1 MKNREIVSAFLGSA
15 FFAVPYLALA
25 VPLAPSL
32 AIGACA
38 FAAGEL
44 VFRGADIKT
53 LKETNF
59 DLYQTLETGKK
70 QNKHILDMIS
80 MIEDESI
87 KKNLREIND
96 TVTKIIKTIEKS
108 PEKVRLLKNFFDYYL
123 PVTVKI
129 VDRYDEFENQR
140 LSSKEINQLNEST
153 IKTISEING
162 VFKKFLNNLYE
173 SDVIDTNVEIKVL
186 NSMLKSDGLG
196 KSSIKVE
203 EEDKDE

>member
-1 MKNREIVSAFLGSA
+1 MKNSEVVSAVIGGC

-32 AIGACA
+32 AIGAAA

-44 VFRGADIKT
+44 VLKGNEIKT

-59 DLYQTLETGKK
+59 DLYQILETAKK
-70 QNKHILDMIS
+70 QNKHILDMVS
-80 MIEDESI
+80 NIEDETI
-87 KKNLREIND
+87 KINLKEIND
-96 TVTKIIKTIEKS
+96 TVGKIIKTIEKS
-108 PEKVRLLKNFFDYYL
+108 PEKAKLLKNFFDYYL

-140 LSSKEINQLNEST
+140 LSSDEIKKLNESS
-153 IKTISEING
+153 IKTISEIND

-173 SDVIDTNVEIKVL
+173 SDVVDTNVEIKVL

-196 KSSIKVE
+196 KNTMKVE
-203 EEDKDE
+203 EDKHE

>member
-1 MKNREIVSAFLGSA
+1 MKNSEVVSAVIGGC

-32 AIGACA
+32 AIGAAA

-44 VFRGADIKT
+44 VLKGNEIKT

-59 DLYQTLETGKK
+59 DLYQTLEVAKK
-70 QNKHILDMIS
+70 QNKHILDMVS
-80 MIEDESI
+80 NIEDETI
-87 KKNLREIND
+87 KKNLKEIND

-108 PEKVRLLKNFFDYYL
+108 PDKVRLLKNFFDYYL
-123 PVTVKI
+123 PVTVKL

-140 LSSKEINQLNEST
+140 LSSDEIKKLNDSS
-153 IKTISEING
+153 IKTISEIND

-173 SDVIDTNVEIKVL
+173 SDVVDTNVEIKVL

-196 KSSIKVE
+196 KGTLKVE
-203 EEDKDE
+203 EDEHE